1 MSDPDVQEAL
11 HVGASSLRGKLGL
24 LGEWSQCSDEVN
36 ENWAFSDYL
45 ADTTYLYSRIY
56 NHPNKPKD
64 FKMLIFS
71 GDNDGV
77 SFGLSSPCLEE
88 FFFKLFAFCALRFA
102 PRLEHKIGS
111 MTFKGLKLFRCTNPG
126 LISVACMELSMEDS
140 SRNLLICSHSLPFT
154 LVDMKLLPINPRV
167 HCICLRVSCLVQFLA
182 LKLVL
187 QPIRHRIQRQT

>member
-1 MSDPDVQEAL
+1 MCMSDSIIFCFNKYTEYLSDPEVQEAL

-24 LGEWSQCSDEVN
+24 VGEWSQCSDEVN

-77 SFGLSSPCLEE
+77 SFCFSNV
-88 FFFKLFAFCALRFA
+88 
-102 PRLEHKIGS
+102 RLEDC
-111 MTFKGLKLFRCTNPG
+111 F
-126 LISVACMELSMEDS
+126 V
-140 SRNLLICSHSLPFT
+140 LICF
-154 LVDMKLLPINPRV
+154 LL
-167 HCICLRVSCLVQFLA
+167 CI
-182 LKLVL
+182 
-187 QPIRHRIQRQT
+187 